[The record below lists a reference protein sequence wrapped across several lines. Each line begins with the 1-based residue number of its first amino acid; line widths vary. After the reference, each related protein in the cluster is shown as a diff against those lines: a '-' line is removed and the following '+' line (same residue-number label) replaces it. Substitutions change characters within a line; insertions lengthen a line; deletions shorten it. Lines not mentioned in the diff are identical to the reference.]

1 MDMKKVVLAVVGIV
15 VGILMVTHVVVPAV
29 DTFLERPDV
38 GGFTGLEP
46 FARFLPLLAIMALVI
61 GGLLVLFRRGDR
73 GDTDTGHGG
82 DAGLPPGYTRQV
94 RLPWRR
100 RRW

>member
-1 MDMKKVVLAVVGIV
+1 MDLKKVVLAVVGIV

-38 GGFTGLEP
+38 GEFTGLEA
-46 FARFLPLLAIMALVI
+46 FALFLPLLAIVAIVV
-61 GGLLVLFRRGDR
+61 GALLVFFRRRDR
-73 GDTDTGHGG
+73 EDTGH
-82 DAGLPPGYTRQV
+82 DAGLPPGYTRRP

-100 RRW
+100 

>member
-1 MDMKKVVLAVVGIV
+1 MDIKKVVLAVVGIV

-38 GGFTGLEP
+38 ADFTGLRA
-46 FARFLPLLAIMALVI
+46 FALFLPLLAIMALVV
-61 GGLLVLFRRGDR
+61 GGLMVLFRRRAR
-73 GDTDTGHGG
+73 GEDTPD
-82 DAGLPPGYTRQV
+82 PPAAP